1 MQLFQIPFLFCV
13 DNIQYPIVHIFH
25 IVINQLIVVL
35 IVEFI
40 VEFIVQFINKLCAIR
55 FDCYEIRQFVL

>member
-1 MQLFQIPFLFCV
+1 MFCV

-55 FDCYEIRQFVL
+55 FDCYETMQFVL